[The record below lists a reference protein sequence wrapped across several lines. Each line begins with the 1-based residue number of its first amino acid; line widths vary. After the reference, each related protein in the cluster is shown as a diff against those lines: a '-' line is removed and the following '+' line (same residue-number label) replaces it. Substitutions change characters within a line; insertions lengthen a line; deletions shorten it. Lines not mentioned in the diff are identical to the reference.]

1 MERDGSITQSG
12 TNRPEFSKGCFWDY
26 NYDKFDLE
34 ESKNFIIARIL
45 SRGNT
50 EDEKKLFDYYGL
62 EVIKNEIVKIRYL
75 DKKILNYYSIVLGIE
90 KENFRASKNKAETW
104 I

>member
-1 MERDGSITQSG
+1 MERDGSMTQSG
-12 TNRPEFSKGCFWDY
+12 AKRPEFSQGCFWDQDSSKLDY
-26 NYDKFDLE
+26 DDAKNY
-34 ESKNFIIARIL
+34 IITRIL

-75 DKKILNYYSIVLGIE
+75 DKKILNYYSIVLGIK
-90 KENFRASKNKAETW
+90 KEDFRAFKNKAETW